1 MHSSE
6 YFRIEKYEKSHFW
19 YRAMEEL
26 ALNLLEKYRGI
37 TRISTLKNADI
48 PLMILDAGCGTGG
61 MTQKLERLGQVTGI
75 DINPVALNYARKKN
89 IKALKKASVCDLPF
103 DNNFFD
109 LVVSLDVLYHKM
121 VTDDKKALSEFY
133 RVLKPNGLVLIRVP
147 AFEFLRGAHDITV
160 ETRHRY
166 TADELKEKIEYV
178 GFRIEKITYAN
189 MLLSIP
195 LFVKRLFERRPAFGG
210 VNKRGHSDTFLLPT
224 LLNTFFYWYLR
235 FENSLLNYINFP
247 IGSSLIVVAKK
258 LPEK

>member
-1 MHSSE
+1 
-6 YFRIEKYEKSHFW
+6 
-19 YRAMEEL
+19 MEEL
-26 ALNLLEKYRGI
+26 TL
-37 TRISTLKNADI
+37 STLSNRRNTLITTRMNVEERIK
-48 PLMILDAGCGTGG
+48 ILDAGCGTGG
-61 MTQKLERLGQVTGI
+61 MTKKLEHFGEVTGI
-75 DINPVALNYARKKN
+75 DINPVAIKHAQLKN
-89 IKALKKASVCDLPF
+89 INNLKKASVMDLPF
-103 DNNFFD
+103 NNNSFD
-109 LVVSLDVLYHKM
+109 LIVSLDVLYHKM